1 MKMKRSVSIV
11 AIVLTSCAFLFGQ
24 TTFKTYT
31 NQRFFFTIQYPSS
44 FIMGPSEFTGDGRIF
59 KSQDGTAEMRAWAN
73 YNALSLSVQQ
83 QFAEDLK
90 DFNGQIKYKMIRE
103 NRFVISGVSKD
114 KIFYRRTVYHKFKDT
129 DVFYTFTI
137 EYPKFRKTEFDP
149 IIRRIAKSFHFDP
162 RADV

>member
-1 MKMKRSVSIV
+1 
-11 AIVLTSCAFLFGQ
+11 
-24 TTFKTYT
+24 
-31 NQRFFFTIQYPSS
+31 
-44 FIMGPSEFTGDGRIF
+44 MGPSEFTGDGRIF